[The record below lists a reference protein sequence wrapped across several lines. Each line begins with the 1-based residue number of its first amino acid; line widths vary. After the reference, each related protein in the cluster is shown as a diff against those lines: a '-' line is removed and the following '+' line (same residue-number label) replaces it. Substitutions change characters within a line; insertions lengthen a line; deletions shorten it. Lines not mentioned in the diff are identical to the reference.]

1 MTGKEYDSMKT
12 LSTQEVGT
20 LLGCDR
26 KYVNFL
32 QDSDQLPYCKV
43 GNKRKTLY
51 TDVLAFINNGGEKMT
66 RAEWRRKKKSGA
78 LA

>member
-1 MTGKEYDSMKT
+1 MTGKEYDAAKL

-20 LLGCDR
+20 LLRCDR

-51 TDVLAFINNGGEKMT
+51 TDVMAFVKNGGEKMT
-66 RAEWRRKKKSGA
+66 RAEWRRKKKTGA
-78 LA
+78 A